1 MNARRLPERNS
12 RPTGIRRKPQPPAGE
27 IPTAEQLIANLPAR
41 IRNHAGFNQTALE
54 KTADRVV
61 DRLCSCSS
69 PEHGQGDIAAQIAA
83 QVEQDLQPGCV
94 QSSVGHA
101 PGSGEAVGFV
111 FEGIALYLIRI
122 FAELAARQMLKWAWG
137 WINRRM
143 ANG

>member
-1 MNARRLPERNS
+1 MNARRLPS
-12 RPTGIRRKPQPPAGE
+12 RGSAPTGIRRKPQTPASE

-41 IRNHAGFNQTALE
+41 IRNHAGFNQAALE
-54 KTADRVV
+54 KTAARVAE
-61 DRLCSCSS
+61 RLSSCSS
-69 PEHGQGDIAAQIAA
+69 PDHGQGDIAAQIAA
-83 QVEQDLQPGCV
+83 QIEQDLQPDSV
-94 QSSVGHA
+94 ESPVGHA

-111 FEGIALYLIRI
+111 FEGIALYLLRI